1 MKAIK
6 FLWRVRA
13 EPDRETLFVHYNLR
27 KKFLAMI
34 GLNKF
39 DLTSIPCPSSHSY
52 KITLLYP
59 LFKIVGESAADCG
72 GRMCSL
78 GRGAAAPS

>member
-39 DLTSIPCPSSHSY
+39 DLTSIPCPLSHSS
-52 KITLLYP
+52 KFTLLFPYTKWWGP
-59 LFKIVGESAADCG
+59 ARPTA
-72 GRMCSL
+72 
-78 GRGAAAPS
+78 GAT

>member
-1 MKAIK
+1 MIK

-59 LFKIVGESAADCG
+59 LVQNCG
-72 GRMCSL
+72 GKRGRL
-78 GRGAAAPS
+78 RGPHVFTGEGGRGPS